1 MKEEIRLIIAD
12 DHSNFRQGL
21 RQAVEADPRIKILA
35 EAEDGE
41 TALAQIRAHRP
52 DVALLDLALPGL
64 DGFGVARSLRET
76 PLTTRLIYLTAQ
88 RDEPRFN
95 EALRLGAEGYL
106 IKEAAAADVVN
117 AIRAVAAGQPY
128 ISPALSAL
136 LLARA
141 QRASAEPD
149 LRRLTVTERRVL
161 GLLAEYKTSKEI
173 ASLLGVSTRT
183 IDNHRANICLK
194 LELRGAHALVKFALD
209 HKSALL

>member
-52 DVALLDLALPGL
+52 DVALLDLALPRL

>member
-12 DHSNFRQGL
+12 AHSVFRQGL
-21 RQAVEADPRIKILA
+21 RKAVEADPQIKILA

-41 TALAQIRAHRP
+41 TALAMIHAHRP
-52 DVALLDLALPGL
+52 DVALLDLALPRL
-64 DGFGVARSLRET
+64 DGVGVARSLRET
-76 PLTTRLIYLTAQ
+76 PLTTRLIYLTMHQ
-88 RDEPRFN
+88 DEPRFN

-106 IKEAAAADVVN
+106 LKDEAADDAAS
-117 AIRAVAAGQPY
+117 AIHAVAAGQPY

-149 LRRLTVTERRVL
+149 LRRLTAAERRVL

-183 IDNHRANICLK
+183 IENHRANICLK